1 MRHKACHNEKPTR
14 PIEFCKKLKNERD
27 IQFDVEI
34 LVGGAGGE
42 CVRDCAEKME
52 DCAIV
57 GVDDGDL
64 RNNHS
69 GMVKYRYA
77 N

>member
-1 MRHKACHNEKPTR
+1 LCINVNQNFAEA
-14 PIEFCKKLKNERD
+14 EKNERD

-34 LVGGAGGE
+34 LVGGAGSE
-42 CVRDCAEKME
+42 CVRDCTEKME
-52 DCAIV
+52 DCVIV

-64 RNNHS
+64 RNNHF
-69 GMVKYRYA
+69 GMGKYKYA